1 MDLMDISEGP
11 FFCGFP
17 LLALPAEIILHV
29 LSFLRG
35 KDLVNVSCS
44 CSSLRDL
51 MRRNS
56 FWKVISENVFGF
68 SSGALLKNWKNYF
81 VCKSLVQNSKFRWVS
96 PPWKSGETEGEY
108 GVPSPRLAHTATSIS
123 GGRVVYIGGQVD
135 AQHRFDD
142 IHILNAETMKFSK
155 VTIRGA
161 EQPPKFARM
170 SSVGVGNKVYSFG
183 GYDGISQLFELSVF
197 DADELTWSSVDVALN
212 KGPIPRTNHA
222 CAALD
227 GKIYIHGGNVTING
241 AYTVLGDFHVFDT
254 KTRLWTDLTPK
265 TFNPANQYPSLRS
278 SHRMVTVGNKLY
290 MFGGGVWTP
299 DPNSCWLNKYND
311 LYCYDAAT
319 NIWNKVQNKNSKIV
333 PNVCTFSM
341 VFALGPFIFVFGGQS
356 MDSLMCSDD
365 LFCFDTVTQEWTQ
378 IMYKC
383 TGDRPRRRD
392 VGTMSVVGNKIVL
405 FAGSSG
411 GPINDMNILEPDIPL
426 HVFHQDPLSTSPVP

>member
-1 MDLMDISEGP
+1 MDIGETQ
-11 FFCGFP
+11 FDFGFP
-17 LLALPAEIILHV
+17 LLALPAEITLHV

-35 KDLVNVSCS
+35 KDLVNVSCT

-68 SSGALLKNWKNYF
+68 SSNALYINWKNYF
-81 VCKSLVQNSKFRWVS
+81 VCKNLVHNSKFRWVS
-96 PPWKSGETEGEY
+96 PPWKSGENEAEF
-108 GVPSPRLAHTATSIS
+108 GVPTPRLAHTATCIS

-142 IHILNAETMKFSK
+142 IHILNAETLKFSK
-155 VTIRGA
+155 VTVRGP

-170 SSVGVGNKVYSFG
+170 SSVGIGNKIYSFG
-183 GYDGISQLFELSVF
+183 GYDGISQLFELAVF
-197 DADELTWSSVDVALN
+197 DADELTWTSVEVSKN
-212 KGPIPRTNHA
+212 QGPIPRTNHA
-222 CAALD
+222 CTALD

-241 AYTVLGDFHVFDT
+241 VYTVLGDFHVFDT
-254 KTRLWTDLTPK
+254 KTRSWTDLTPK
-265 TFNPANQYPSLRS
+265 TPTSCPNFPSLRS
-278 SHRMVTVGNKLY
+278 SHRMVTVGNKIY

-311 LYCYDAAT
+311 LYCFDPSLGSWSK
-319 NIWNKVQNKNSKIV
+319 IQNKGSKV
-333 PNVCTFSM
+333 TPNVCTFSM
-341 VFALGPFIFVFGGQS
+341 VFSVGPFIFVFGGQS

-365 LFCFDTVTQEWTQ
+365 LFCFDTVTEGWTQ
-378 IMYKC
+378 IDYKC
-383 TGDRPRRRD
+383 VGDRPRRRD
-392 VGTMSVVGNKIVL
+392 VGTMSVVGSKIIL

-426 HVFHQDPLSTSPVP
+426 QFFYQDPLSTQPVI